1 MACATLHAS
10 PRAGVADI
18 MKGSSSGGGRGC
30 PGAALAR
37 PPTRPPL
44 ARPRPA
50 SSHPTHARPFL
61 ATLFPPSAEVAAKDE
76 LIALVTDPAL
86 ARGARGGPAARARVE
101 AAIDVC
107 IAAAGRGDRPATAAD
122 KGINGGKG

>member
-1 MACATLHAS
+1 
-10 PRAGVADI
+10 
-18 MKGSSSGGGRGC
+18 
-30 PGAALAR
+30 
-37 PPTRPPL
+37 
-44 ARPRPA
+44 
-50 SSHPTHARPFL
+50 
-61 ATLFPPSAEVAAKDE
+61 VAAKDE

-101 AAIDVC
+101 AAIDAC